1 MRLHEW
7 EVAIQEIVEKCKHE
21 ERRQDRVLLEWRA
34 KMEKEP
40 LERAAKALNVSLEAL
55 DQSFVSFTGEF
66 VQVLCAGSDICTAV
80 QAGKIALARHI
91 NQAFLKVEEILDP
104 TTL

>member
-40 LERAAKALNVSLEAL
+40 SLLSPHQIDEL
-55 DQSFVSFTGEF
+55 VREVRRRLSKLS
-66 VQVLCAGSDICTAV
+66 
-80 QAGKIALARHI
+80 R
-91 NQAFLKVEEILDP
+91 
-104 TTL
+104 

>member
-21 ERRQDRVLLEWRA
+21 ERRQDKVLLEWRA

-40 LERAAKALNVSLEAL
+40 SCLRPSQIDELVREVRRRLSKVS
-55 DQSFVSFTGEF
+55 
-66 VQVLCAGSDICTAV
+66 
-80 QAGKIALARHI
+80 R
-91 NQAFLKVEEILDP
+91 
-104 TTL
+104 